1 MAVITLSLLAILG
14 LLLKDQFFY
23 EYDLKGY
30 IDISRL
36 DLDSSNYNKMSNLEA
51 GTIIVTDMD
60 GNKGIV
66 EDTFFNIMMVCLKLN
81 KMLCECC
88 QLRPLTPCLS
98 PLDFWNIKCHSFFFQ
113 FRNIKFKMLENQF
126 DFEIDF
132 CRLHKQ

>member
-30 IDISRL
+30 IDIKRL

-66 EDTFFNIMMVCLKLN
+66 EDTFFNIMMVRLKLN
-81 KMLCECC
+81 KMLCV
-88 QLRPLTPCLS
+88 LS
-98 PLDFWNIKCHSFFFQ
+98 IKASKAAFSWFLK
-113 FRNIKFKMLENQF
+113 NYNSS
-126 DFEIDF
+126 
-132 CRLHKQ
+132 

>member
-51 GTIIVTDMD
+51 GTIIVTDVD

-66 EDTFFNIMMVCLKLN
+66 EDTFFNIMMVCIILFAYPNIYCILGLAN
-81 KMLCECC
+81 KDL
-88 QLRPLTPCLS
+88 
-98 PLDFWNIKCHSFFFQ
+98 WSF
-113 FRNIKFKMLENQF
+113 LASS
-126 DFEIDF
+126 
-132 CRLHKQ
+132 

>member
-30 IDISRL
+30 IDIGRL

-60 GNKGIV
+60 GNQGIV

-81 KMLCECC
+81 KLS
-88 QLRPLTPCLS
+88 QLRPHRSLLSVRFKYKPGYKPCDL
-98 PLDFWNIKCHSFFFQ
+98 L
-113 FRNIKFKMLENQF
+113 
-126 DFEIDF
+126 
-132 CRLHKQ
+132 

>member
-23 EYDLKGY
+23 EYDLKSY

-81 KMLCECC
+81 KMLCECA
-88 QLRPLTPCLS
+88 QFLRPLGLLS
-98 PLDFWNIKCHSFFFQ
+98 VAFLKNYNSF
-113 FRNIKFKMLENQF
+113 
-126 DFEIDF
+126 
-132 CRLHKQ
+132 

>member
-51 GTIIVTDMD
+51 GTIIVTDVD

-66 EDTFFNIMMVCLKLN
+66 EDTFFNIMMVCITLFAYPNNYCILGLAN
-81 KMLCECC
+81 KDL
-88 QLRPLTPCLS
+88 
-98 PLDFWNIKCHSFFFQ
+98 WSF
-113 FRNIKFKMLENQF
+113 LASS
-126 DFEIDF
+126 
-132 CRLHKQ
+132 

>member
-30 IDISRL
+30 IDIARL

-66 EDTFFNIMMVCLKLN
+66 EDTFFNIMMVCYTKYRISSYTFH
-81 KMLCECC
+81 K
-88 QLRPLTPCLS
+88 
-98 PLDFWNIKCHSFFFQ
+98 NIFFV
-113 FRNIKFKMLENQF
+113 
-126 DFEIDF
+126 
-132 CRLHKQ
+132 

>member
-30 IDISRL
+30 IDIARL

-66 EDTFFNIMMVCLKLN
+66 EDTFFNIMMVRLKLN
-81 KMLCECC
+81 KMLC
-88 QLRPLTPCLS
+88 LLS
-98 PLDFWNIKCHSFFFQ
+98 IKASKATFSWFLK
-113 FRNIKFKMLENQF
+113 NYNSS
-126 DFEIDF
+126 
-132 CRLHKQ
+132 